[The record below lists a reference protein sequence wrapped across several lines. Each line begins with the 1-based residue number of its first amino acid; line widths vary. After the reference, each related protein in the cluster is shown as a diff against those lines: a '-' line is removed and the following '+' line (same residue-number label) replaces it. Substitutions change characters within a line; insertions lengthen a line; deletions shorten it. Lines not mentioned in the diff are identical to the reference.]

1 MHDRRSNPPETRS
14 GLTALR
20 ILPVELSLSAG
31 RIPFTICKPSKHSS
45 ATVKI
50 KNKNQEIGVETATIN
65 HSLSILAARKYA
77 TFAKVILVDRNYLD
91 IENYINLMMF

>member
-1 MHDRRSNPPETRS
+1 MHDRKSNPPETRS

-20 ILPVELSLSAG
+20 IFPVELSLSAG
-31 RIPFTICKPSKHSS
+31 RIPFMICKPSKHSS

-77 TFAKVILVDRNYLD
+77 AKVILVDRNYLD